1 MNSYWNEQRIVDA
14 LHNMQYESS
23 AQDPLDGVAGEYFI
37 ANTLRKYADKRYKKA
52 SEKIKDQLINT
63 VTAVQ
68 GNAIKNQT
76 KDAATVQLPN
86 FVCNVSANAPAVRVD
101 ADAVRNSLIKQGV
114 DMTTINKA
122 FADGAKQSAPATS
135 VEVIPV
141 E

>member
-1 MNSYWNEQRIVDA
+1 M
-14 LHNMQYESS
+14 
-23 AQDPLDGVAGEYFI
+23 
-37 ANTLRKYADKRYKKA
+37 KYKRYKKA
-52 SEKIKDQLINT
+52 SEKIKDQLANT
-63 VTAVQ
+63 VAAVQ

-114 DMTTINKA
+114 DMTTITKA